1 MVRAMPIPEL
11 VAGWHR
17 FRSGRF
23 EQQRELMERIAREG
37 QRPRVLMVACC
48 DSRVD
53 PAIVFDCDPGELFI
67 VRNVANLVPPC
78 EGAGSYHGTS
88 AGVEFAVTVL
98 EVEHI
103 VVLGHSRCGGIAS
116 LLAGPPNTPEPL
128 RFVGPWL
135 EIGREARLAA
145 LTPPGLSTEERANL
159 CERLAIRLSLRNL
172 ETFPIINKRIASGA
186 LKLHGWHYDL
196 GQGLL
201 TVLDRDTQRFVPV
214 DTLRADLAGG

>member
-1 MVRAMPIPEL
+1 MVGGMPIPEL
-11 VAGWHR
+11 IAGWHR
-17 FRSGRF
+17 FRSGRY
-23 EQQRELMERIAREG
+23 EQQRELLERIARDG
-37 QRPRVLMVACC
+37 QRPRVLLIGCC
-48 DSRVD
+48 DSRAD
-53 PAIVFDCDPGELFI
+53 PAIVFDCDPGDLFV

-78 EGAGSYHGTS
+78 EVGGAYHGTS

-98 EVEHI
+98 GVEHI

-145 LTPPGLSTEERANL
+145 LAPPGLSQDERANL

-172 ETFPIINKRIASGA
+172 ETFPAVKRRLEAGT
-186 LKLHGWHYDL
+186 LRMHGWHYDL
-196 GQGLL
+196 AQGTL
-201 TVLDRDTQRFVPV
+201 TVLDAATQRFVPV
-214 DTLRADLAGG
+214 GTPGTQ